1 MASANP
7 LVPNIQP
14 ITSTGSFHACCP
26 SVESCREFLQVRDD
40 LVQLLQ
46 QNPGLDQYMPMFAAK
61 GFTSLADVYDCPQLE
76 LDPILAKMKGPHTK
90 LMQRLC
96 TSLPPP
102 RGDEWTTV
110 VHSRGRTMQ
119 DVLTAGSLSEFVPCF
134 GSKGY
139 DFGGDLLAATDAELE
154 RLCASMRPVER
165 RRLLRVVGRP
175 VRPDGSQ
182 EQQEQQRQVV
192 AAEWA
197 RFVSTPGR
205 TVGSLFKAAGLSAFT
220 QHFES
225 EGYTVMPFL
234 LDASM
239 QELLAVST
247 LMKAVERQRLVRVI
261 GRKWEISAEAA
272 AAQPDRLPAGLAV
285 HMSPAAGD
293 SSAEPT
299 KPTQKTAMQQIAEAA
314 KAKLAE
320 AKQKTEAAAEDE
332 KTEEAEKAAAAK
344 SLAAKK
350 QQESVAASAA
360 QAAAKATEEARAKT
374 AEAEKAEAKKA
385 DTAKKQQ
392 EAAAAAV
399 AAAQAA
405 AAATEEARVKKAE
418 AEKAALLE
426 AAKKQQEAFAAQQM
440 ASKTLQVA
448 QSMKITENEKAEAK
462 PLEQKAGLAGLAI
475 AKKEALAVVNLKAEV
490 VAADKV
496 YTSACDRFKIDM
508 KASFDGPCETCKFVK
523 RNHQAPEPKSKPL
536 PKPPLTKA
544 PATSA
549 VRIPFPLG
557 LRLNAMPRPGAYI
570 VPC

>member
-1 MASANP
+1 
-7 LVPNIQP
+7 
-14 ITSTGSFHACCP
+14 
-26 SVESCREFLQVRDD
+26 
-40 LVQLLQ
+40 
-46 QNPGLDQYMPMFAAK
+46 
-61 GFTSLADVYDCPQLE
+61 
-76 LDPILAKMKGPHTK
+76 
-90 LMQRLC
+90 
-96 TSLPPP
+96 
-102 RGDEWTTV
+102 
-110 VHSRGRTMQ
+110 
-119 DVLTAGSLSEFVPCF
+119 
-134 GSKGY
+134 
-139 DFGGDLLAATDAELE
+139 
-154 RLCASMRPVER
+154 
-165 RRLLRVVGRP
+165 
-175 VRPDGSQ
+175 
-182 EQQEQQRQVV
+182 
-192 AAEWA
+192 
-197 RFVSTPGR
+197 VSTPGR

-247 LMKAVERQRLVRVI
+247 PMKAVERQRLVRVI

-285 HMSPAAGD
+285 HTSPAAGD

-320 AKQKTEAAAEDE
+320 ARQKTEAAAEDE
-332 KTEEAEKAAAAK
+332 KTEEAEQAAAAK

-350 QQESVAASAA
+350 QQESVAAAAA

-462 PLEQKAGLAGLAI
+462 PLEQKAGLAI
-475 AKKEALAVVNLKAEV
+475 AKQEALAVVNLKAEV

-523 RNHQAPEPKSKPL
+523 RDHQAPEPKSKPL

-549 VRIPFPLG
+549 VRIPLPSG